1 MKLRRNKPKRLS
13 NRKIC
18 IVIVLVIKLS
28 LPFNEEPEQ
37 NDTIQTLFSL
47 EASDALTASSDAATN
62 QSSTDILDY
71 RL

>member
-18 IVIVLVIKLS
+18 IVIVLVIKLN

-37 NDTIQTLFSL
+37 NDTMKTIFSL
-47 EASDALTASSDAATN
+47 EASDALTVSSDAATN

>member
-18 IVIVLVIKLS
+18 IVIVFVIKLS